1 MEQSQYYPS
10 QDPIVKLKQE
20 MKLRQFSQK
29 TVKSYCHYIT
39 NCLQWSN
46 KNARDINTDDI
57 RRYLEKLA
65 DKGVSSST
73 LNTSYSA
80 LKFYF
85 GNILC
90 RKFFLSIPRAKK
102 DKKLPSVLS
111 KNEVHKMIEL
121 AVNPKHNCMLCLLYG
136 SGLRVGELVHLRAWD
151 IDLERSV
158 LIVRNGKGSKDRYV
172 CLPAKLRL
180 ILETQKR
187 IKQPEDFLF
196 TNGRGGRLTEKTVQE
211 VVKQSA
217 ERAGIQKNVSPHTLR
232 HSFATHLLENGTDI
246 RYIQEL
252 LGHAKLQTT
261 QIYTHVA
268 SNNLAGIVS
277 PLDN

>member
-10 QDPIVKLKQE
+10 QDPIVKLQQE
-20 MKLRQFSQK
+20 MKLRRLSQK

-39 NCLQWSN
+39 DCLRWSN
-46 KNARDINTDDI
+46 QNARDITTNHI
-57 RRYLEKLA
+57 RGYLEQLA
-65 DKGVSSST
+65 DNGVSSST
-73 LNTSYSA
+73 LNTAYSA

-85 GNILC
+85 GNILR

-102 DKKLPSVLS
+102 DKKLPNVLS

-121 AVNPKHNCMLCLLYG
+121 TVKPKHNCILCLLYG
-136 SGLRVGELVHLRAWD
+136 SGLRVGELVHLRAQD
-151 IDLERSV
+151 IDLERGV

-172 CLPAKLRL
+172 CLPEKLRPV
-180 ILETQKR
+180 LETQKR

-196 TNGRGGRLTEKTVQE
+196 TNGRGGGLTERTAQE
-211 VVKQSA
+211 VVKEAA
-217 ERAGIQKNVSPHTLR
+217 ERAEIKKNVSPHTLR
-232 HSFATHLLENGTDI
+232 HSFATHLLEAGTDI

-268 SNNLAGIVS
+268 TSNLAGIAS
-277 PLDN
+277 PLDV

>member
-10 QDPIVKLKQE
+10 QDPIVKLRQE

-39 NCLQWSN
+39 NCLQSSN
-46 KNARDINTDDI
+46 KNAREVTTDDI
-57 RRYLEKLA
+57 RSYLEKLA
-65 DKGVSSST
+65 DNGVSSST

-85 GNILC
+85 GNILR

-102 DKKLPSVLS
+102 DKKLPGVLS

-121 AVNPKHNCMLCLLYG
+121 TMNPKHNCMLCLLYG
-136 SGLRVGELVHLRAWD
+136 SGLRVGELVYLRARD
-151 IDLERSV
+151 IDIERGV
-158 LIVRNGKGSKDRYV
+158 LIVKNGKGSKDRYV
-172 CLPAKLRL
+172 CLPEKLRP

-196 TNGRGGRLTEKTVQE
+196 TNGHGGRLTERTVQA
-211 VVKQSA
+211 VISQAA
-217 ERAGIQKNVSPHTLR
+217 ERAGIKKNVSPHTLR

-268 SNNLAGIVS
+268 RNDLAHLKS
-277 PLDN
+277 PLDT